1 MSKIRAKFTAMSK
14 TLYGTAGQG
23 NVKLQPVY
31 STDPASENKAFWS
44 ATPSGTIE
52 LGGLSAEVL
61 ARFELGKEY
70 YVDFTPADAAEE
82 AADPYKVSDRQQNGA

>member
-1 MSKIRAKFTAMSK
+1 MSTTRAKFNIVSK

-23 NVKLQPVY
+23 SVKLQAVY
-31 STDPASENKAFWS
+31 SNDSNSENKAFWS

-61 ARFELGKEY
+61 GKFELGKEY
-70 YVDFTPADAAEE
+70 YVDFTPAD
-82 AADPYKVSDRQQNGA
+82 